1 MTPDLECV
9 DLVKRFGNTTAVDN
23 VSFSVPP
30 GSFFSILGP
39 SGCGKTTIMRMIAGF
54 LDPTS
59 GDIRIKG
66 GSVLDTPP
74 NKRPVNM
81 VFQHLALFPM
91 MTIAENI
98 GYGLRRRG
106 MSKPEIARKVDEALE
121 RIGLPGIGARKVDEL
136 SGGQKQRVAIARC
149 MVLEPDVLLLDEP
162 LGALDL
168 KLREH
173 MKVELK
179 ALQAAFDTTFVYI
192 THDQSEAL
200 VMSDQIAVM
209 NAGRFE
215 QVGTGQDLYY
225 RPETPFVAGFI
236 GDTNRWSGRI
246 EKAEGGTLQL
256 RTESGLA
263 MRASGAG
270 LAPGDMAEIF
280 VRPEAIRLAA
290 TAEGLAGFDNHLSG
304 TVTSIL
310 FNGAASRLL
319 VQDAA
324 GETLEVTLP
333 QSGEF
338 DRLKRGD
345 MVHIGWGAGQAT
357 CFATG
362 AAGAR

>member
-1 MTPDLECV
+1 MTPDLECI
-9 DLVKRFGNTTAVDN
+9 DLTRHFGDMTAVDR
-23 VSFSVPP
+23 VSFSVPA

-54 LDPTS
+54 LEPS
-59 GDIRIKG
+59 GGDIRIKG
-66 GSVLDTPP
+66 RSVLGVPP

-98 GYGLRRRG
+98 GYGLRRAGLGRA
-106 MSKPEIARKVDEALE
+106 EIARKVDEALE
-121 RIGLPGIGARKVDEL
+121 RIGLPGIGNRKVDEL

-173 MKVELK
+173 MKIELK

-209 NAGRFE
+209 NEGRFE

-225 RPETPFVAGFI
+225 RPQTAFVAGFVGESNRWRGLVERVEGEALEI
-236 GDTNRWSGRI
+236 RTENGMTMRGATHGRPLRPGDT
-246 EKAEGGTLQL
+246 A
-256 RTESGLA
+256 
-263 MRASGAG
+263 
-270 LAPGDMAEIF
+270 DIF
-280 VRPEAIRLAA
+280 VRPEAIRLGRS
-290 TAEGLAGFDNHLSG
+290 AEELARFDNRIKGQVS
-304 TVTSIL
+304 SIL
-310 FNGAASRLL
+310 FNGAASRVL
-319 VQDAA
+319 VRDERG
-324 GETLEVTLP
+324 GEEIEVTLP

-338 DRLKRGD
+338 ADLTEGTPI
-345 MVHIGWGAGQAT
+345 HIGWSGEQGNCFPAG
-357 CFATG
+357 G
-362 AAGAR
+362 

>member
-1 MTPDLECV
+1 MTPDLECAE
-9 DLVKRFGNTTAVDN
+9 LAKRFGTTTAVDN

-54 LDPTS
+54 LEPTS

-66 GSVLDTPP
+66 GSVLNTPP

-98 GYGLRRRG
+98 GYGLRRN
-106 MSKPEIARKVDEALE
+106 KVPKDQIAHKVDEALE
-121 RIGLPGIGARKVDEL
+121 RIGLPGIGHRKVDEL

-209 NAGRFE
+209 NHGRFE
-215 QVGTGQDLYY
+215 QVGTAQDLYY
-225 RPETPFVAGFI
+225 RPDTPFVAGFI
-236 GDTNRWSGRI
+236 GEANRWKGRI
-246 EKAEGGTLQL
+246 ERVEGDALQL
-256 RTESGLA
+256 RTDSGLA
-263 MRASGAG
+263 MRATAVNELST
-270 LAPGDMAEIF
+270 GDTAEIF
-280 VRPEAIRLAA
+280 VRPETIRLAA
-290 TAEGLAGFDNHLSG
+290 DPAALATFDNQLRC

-310 FNGAASRLL
+310 FNGAASRVL
-319 VQDAA
+319 VQDNV

-338 DRLKRGD
+338 AALKRGD
-345 MVHIGWGAGQAT
+345 TVHIGWGAAQAT
-357 CFATG
+357 CF
-362 AAGAR
+362 RESV